1 LLIDDVPPQIRG
13 LRPAQNQVVSERQP
27 KVLATIRDVSSG
39 IWREEDIEIRL
50 NGKKLIVEFDPEE
63 DLIFAKPRKPLAVGR
78 HQVEVVVRDICG
90 NEARQI
96 HAFVIK

>member
-1 LLIDDVPPQIRG
+1 
-13 LRPAQNQVVSERQP
+13 
-27 KVLATIRDVSSG
+27 
-39 IWREEDIEIRL
+39 
-50 NGKKLIVEFDPEE
+50 
-63 DLIFAKPRKPLAVGR
+63 VGR